1 MLTDEMIAIL
11 EHAQDSGWVL
21 EPEAKRLLSL
31 AGIDVPPF
39 AWIHSEEQADEI
51 ADRLGFPLAAKVV
64 SPEILH
70 KSDAGGVAVGIGNV
84 AELIDII
91 KRFRSLPGYAGVV
104 VEPMV
109 SGLELIVGG
118 KVDYQFG
125 PIVLLGIGGTGV
137 EIYQDTTVRMA
148 PIAEGEVLSMVEGLK
163 GGRLLEGYRG
173 SEPINMQHLTH
184 LLVAFSTLLTAMATR
199 VESIDLNPVIC
210 SAKECI
216 VADARIILAGTDGPP
231 E

>member
-11 EHAQDSGWVL
+11 DRAQDAGWVL

-39 AWIHSEEQADEI
+39 AWIHSEEQAHEI

-70 KSDAGGVAVGIGNV
+70 KSDAGGVAVGIGDT
-84 AELIDII
+84 AELIDVIG
-91 KRFRSLPGYAGVV
+91 RFRSLPAYAGLV

-109 SGLELIVGG
+109 SGLELIIGG
-118 KVDYQFG
+118 KVDHQFG
-125 PIVLLGIGGTGV
+125 PIVLLGIGGTSV
-137 EIYQDTTVRMA
+137 EIYQDTAVRMA
-148 PIAEGEVLSMVEGLK
+148 PIAKDEVLSMVKGLK

-173 SEPINMQHLTH
+173 SRPVNMQHLTH
-184 LLVAFSTLLTAMATR
+184 LLVAFSTLLAEMAAR
-199 VESIDLNPVIC
+199 IESIDLNPVIC
-210 SAKECI
+210 SEKKCI
-216 VADARIILAGTDGPP
+216 VADARIILAKTDVPP

>member
-11 EHAQDSGWVL
+11 ERAQDSGWVL

-31 AGIDVPPF
+31 AGIAVPPF

-51 ADRLGFPLAAKVV
+51 ADRLDFPLAAKVV

-84 AELIDII
+84 AELIDIV

-137 EIYQDTTVRMA
+137 EIYQDTAVRMA

-184 LLVAFSTLLTAMATR
+184 MLVAFSTILTAMATR